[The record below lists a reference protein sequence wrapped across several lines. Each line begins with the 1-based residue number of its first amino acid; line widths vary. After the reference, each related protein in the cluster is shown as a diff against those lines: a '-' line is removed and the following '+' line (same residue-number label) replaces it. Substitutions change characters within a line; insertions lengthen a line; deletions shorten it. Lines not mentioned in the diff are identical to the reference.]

1 VNRLWVRLSLMI
13 TGVLFL
19 VFLWQFGAIL
29 VDAGP
34 GSGPSGGGAGG
45 AFPSPPDEV
54 PTSELLRRLLN
65 YLGLSFVVGIGGGI
79 LVGRVVGAP
88 VSGMARAARRIG
100 AGDLATRVTMHGS
113 REMREL
119 AATIN
124 GMAAELER
132 AEAARRNLMADISHE
147 LRTPLAV
154 LEGNL
159 QAALDRVYPLDDAGI
174 ANLYQQVRHLI
185 RLVNDLRELALA
197 ESRQLPLERGPLDL
211 SALAAETVQALEPL
225 GVEQGVRL
233 SVAAESLPPISADTD
248 RLRQV
253 LFNLLS
259 NALRHT
265 PPGGEVVV
273 TVAAEEGRVRL
284 EVRDTGEGLASEE
297 LAAVFD
303 RFYRADR
310 SRSRETGGSGLGL
323 AIVKGIVEAHGGMVE
338 AQSDGRGRGS
348 TFTVRLPA

>member
-1 VNRLWVRLSLMI
+1 MI

-29 VDAGP
+29 VDAEPGP
-34 GSGPSGGGAGG
+34 GPSGGDAVG
-45 AFPSPPDEV
+45 AFPNPPDEL

-65 YLGLSFVVGIGGGI
+65 YLGLSFVVGICGGV

-88 VSGMARAARRIG
+88 VSAMARAASRIG
-100 AGDLATRVTMHGS
+100 AGDFTARVTIRGS

-124 GMAAELER
+124 GMAADLER
-132 AEAARRNLMADISHE
+132 GEASRRNLMADVSHE

-197 ESRQLPLERGPLDL
+197 ESRQLPLQRGPLDL
-211 SALAAETVQALEPL
+211 CLLAAETVQALEPL
-225 GVEQGVRL
+225 AVEQGVRI
-233 SVAAESLPPISADTD
+233 SVAAGSLPSVSADTD

-265 PPGGEVVV
+265 PSGGEVVV
-273 TVAAEEGRVRL
+273 TVASEEGRVRL

-323 AIVKGIVEAHGGMVE
+323 AIVKGIVEAHGGTVE
-338 AQSDGRGRGS
+338 ARSGGRSRGS